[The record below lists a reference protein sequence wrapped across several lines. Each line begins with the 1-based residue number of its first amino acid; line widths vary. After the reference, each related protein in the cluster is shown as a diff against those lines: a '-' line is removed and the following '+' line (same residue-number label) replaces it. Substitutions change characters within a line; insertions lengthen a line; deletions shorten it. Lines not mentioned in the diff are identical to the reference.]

1 VPTLFFFT
9 NVHRDYHQPR
19 DTWDK
24 LQYKPMAAVAKTVL
38 EVMKILAANPAK
50 IPFEKSEAAGLPKS
64 FSKIDAAVL
73 QRVAAMQRRLGGTL
87 EPGSDRAPRFRDVEP
102 AGMRAGIEKG
112 DVVLAIAPAAR
123 ARHTE

>member
-1 VPTLFFFT
+1 
-9 NVHRDYHQPR
+9 
-19 DTWDK
+19 
-24 LQYKPMAAVAKTVL
+24 
-38 EVMKILAANPAK
+38 

-87 EPGSDRAPRFRDVEP
+87 EPGSDRAPRVRDVEP

-112 DVVLAIAPAAR
+112 DVVLASAPAAK
-123 ARHTE
+123 AGTEKWVEVKDVEQLRVEVERLAPGTKIALRIRRGSESRVITTAI